1 MILHIE
7 ISKGHNIT
15 TDLKGSDFLTEGDI
29 NKTLKDLTIPMIFG
43 VLSMVAFNL
52 SDTYFVAK
60 LGTKQM
66 AALSFTF
73 PVVLVLNSLNLGL
86 GIGVSSS
93 ISKAVGE
100 KDKEKVTRLATD
112 SLILAFILS
121 VIISLIGIFTIKP
134 VFTMLGA
141 KTDTINYIID
151 YMKIWYIGAPMVVIP
166 MIGNNAIRSL
176 GDTKVPSIVMVISA
190 LLNIILDPLFI
201 FGFGPLPALGIK
213 GASIATVIA
222 RTLTFFIAMYVLVI
236 REKVVS
242 FKFTKLKDILSSW
255 KTILYIGL
263 PNAISKM
270 IIPIGVGIVTN
281 IISAFGVS
289 EVAGFGIASKIE
301 IFAISIVN
309 ALSAI
314 IPVFVGQNFGAKK
327 LERIKKGVLSSEKF
341 SLIYGFLMYAFLAL
355 LARPISFLFT
365 NEKSVSDI
373 IVLYLRIVPIGYA
386 FQGIL
391 LIISASLNALNRPI
405 KASTLSLIQTLI
417 IYVPL
422 SFLCSKY
429 FGIKGIFI
437 SLSFSYFIVSIVS
450 HFIMIREISK
460 IDI

>member
-1 MILHIE
+1 M
-7 ISKGHNIT
+7 
-15 TDLKGSDFLTEGDI
+15 TEGDI

-60 LGTKQM
+60 LGTKEM

-86 GIGVSSS
+86 GIGVSSV

-100 KDKEKVTRLATD
+100 KDKEKVIRLATD
-112 SLILAFILS
+112 SLSLSFIIS
-121 VIISLIGIFTIKP
+121 VIISVIGLITIKP
-134 VFTMLGA
+134 VFTLLGA
-141 KTDTINYIID
+141 KSDIMSTIVD
-151 YMKIWYIGAPMVVIP
+151 YMKIWYIGAPMVIIP

-190 LLNIILDPLFI
+190 LLNIVLDPLFI
-201 FGFGPLPALGIK
+201 FGFGPIPALGVK

-222 RTLTFFIAMYVLVI
+222 RTLTFFIAMYILII

-242 FKFTKLKDILSSW
+242 LKFVKLKVIFSSW

-281 IISAFGVS
+281 IVSTFGVS

-301 IFAISIVN
+301 IFAISIVS

-327 LERIKKGVLSSEKF
+327 LDRIKKGISSSEKF
-341 SLIYGFLMYAFLAL
+341 SIFYGLLMYAFLAL
-355 LARPISFLFT
+355 FAKPISYIFT
-365 NEKSVSDI
+365 NEESVSDI

-386 FQGIL
+386 FQGVL
-391 LIISASLNALNRPI
+391 LIISAALNALNRPI
-405 KASTLSLIQTLI
+405 KASILSLIQTLI

-422 SFLCSKY
+422 SILCSKY
-429 FGIKGIFI
+429 LGIKGIFI
-437 SLSFSYFIVSIVS
+437 SLSFSYFIVSIIS
-450 HFIMIREISK
+450 HYIMNKELSK
-460 IDI
+460 IKT